1 MQPRGEPSK
10 EQRMS
15 AGQQARRAE
24 RAARQAAD
32 SGPVKTLGR
41 VGLVAYGVVHLLVA
55 YLAARVATGGGAK
68 ADKAG
73 ALQTIAEQPAGRFL
87 LWVLTVGLA
96 ALTLWQLA
104 EAGWGHQHRRPQRRR
119 SLQRLVSLGEAAVAG
134 ALAFSSFKVAS
145 GKAGK
150 SKEQKTAFVDKVFD
164 WPAGELLVAA
174 VGLAIVAVAVY
185 LVQRGVAKRFVDD
198 LELAGAEANAR
209 DAAIRLGQVGW
220 TALGVAYGIIGL
232 LITYS
237 AVTYDPEKA
246 TGMDTALKTLA
257 GQPYGTVLLLIVAAG
272 LACFGAYCLFDA
284 RYRRG

>member
-1 MQPRGEPSK
+1 
-10 EQRMS
+10 MS
-15 AGQQARRAE
+15 AGQQVSRAG
-24 RAARQAAD
+24 RAAKQAAD
-32 SGPVKTLGR
+32 SGPIKTLGR
-41 VGLVAYGVVHLLVA
+41 VGLVAYGLVHLLVA
-55 YLAARVATGGGAK
+55 YLAVQVALGGGAK
-68 ADKAG
+68 ADKTG

-87 LWVLTVGLA
+87 LWLLAVGLA

-145 GKAGK
+145 GKSGK
-150 SKEQKTAFVDKVFD
+150 SKGEKAAFVDKVFD

-174 VGLAIVAVAVY
+174 VGLGIVAVSLY
-185 LVQRGVAKRFVDD
+185 LVHRGMTRRFVDD
-198 LELAGAEANAR
+198 LELAGAEPHAR
-209 DAAIRLGQVGW
+209 DAAIRFGQVGW

-232 LITYS
+232 LIVFS
-237 AVTYDPEKA
+237 AVSYDPAKA

-257 GQPYGTVLLLIVAAG
+257 GQPYGTVLLLMVAAG
-272 LACFGAYCLFDA
+272 LACFGVYCLFDA